1 MHKFSNFDKNIEI
14 LDFLDIES
22 AKASEAYCRGSLYKL
37 TVVIPAYNISQYV
50 EETCNAVIVN
60 SRHLPLEIV
69 LVNDGSTD
77 DTKEVAFKILERS
90 GVSFKIISIPNSGL
104 SAARN
109 VGMAFASSE
118 YIAFLDGD
126 DLVAPDMYVKLISLA
141 DKDKCDQVFAR
152 SSAFDN
158 AILNDYN
165 FYDSWVWDII
175 LSGLT
180 RRTFDP
186 LLEPEIFMIEPKIC
200 TRIWRTTFLREH
212 KLEFPEGKIFED
224 IGVHLQALALS
235 KRVGIIDVQGL
246 LYRVGRTGAL
256 THDKS
261 RRRFDVIEN
270 IKLALKSRELRDL
283 PDMAGACALIAIIRM
298 VDWCRSSVNLRTSS
312 EFDQQIVTCFDLIPT
327 SWIRLLSNIDGD
339 ASKRFLNLYSR
350 GLTKHELLSRYS
362 LIRKVRRQAKKKMC
376 ARRGWRVLAH
386 VAPKR
391 EPHFGDRHQFSDY
404 RRYGPI
410 WAMLPFDGIAV
421 FLAEQARERALR
433 LSLARPDAK
442 IFVVDTQNDETSAL
456 LARQENIVVFE
467 NKEGLLAHAADALSI
482 IQLLDIGLVWVADD
496 LYPLKKLSIDYV
508 YGEIDSLSGQPDQVL
523 PILRQMVRRGYRITQ
538 NDGQCFGHKKITP
551 NAPAVSI
558 VVPVY
563 NVENYL
569 EECVSSLHWQTL
581 LDREIIL
588 VDDGATDS
596 SSKMCDAW
604 AAKDSTIR
612 VIHKPNG
619 GCASARMVGLEAA
632 QGDFVTFIDGDDWVE
647 LDMLEKLLN
656 LSLKSGHD
664 VVEGGWCF
672 AYPSG
677 QKEDQTPFE
686 VSQTEARWGGVL
698 RRSNPDAVVSQP
710 TIWRRLYRTSFLTD
724 QSIGFDIR
732 LRRFDDMPFQFETL
746 TRAGDIPYLNKCFV
760 NYRQNREGQDIGV
773 TDDRLFIHFP
783 ILGLMRETAVASGS
797 KLVYLQFLKIQ
808 FNTHM
813 WAMSKI
819 SYKYK
824 DQYRSLMARDLFGS
838 EQFGSSCS
846 NLLRLWKSFKDQRR
860 FVMKIYWLYLRQS
873 KSISLPK
880 ITETR

>member
-1 MHKFSNFDKNIEI
+1 
-14 LDFLDIES
+14 
-22 AKASEAYCRGSLYKL
+22 
-37 TVVIPAYNISQYV
+37 
-50 EETCNAVIVN
+50 
-60 SRHLPLEIV
+60 
-69 LVNDGSTD
+69 
-77 DTKEVAFKILERS
+77 
-90 GVSFKIISIPNSGL
+90 
-104 SAARN
+104 
-109 VGMAFASSE
+109 MAFASSK
-118 YIAFLDGD
+118 YVAFLDGD
-126 DLVAPDMYVKLISLA
+126 DLVAHDMYFKLVSLA
-141 DKDKCDQVFAR
+141 EEGGCDQVFAR
-152 SSAFDN
+152 SSVFNSAV
-158 AILNDYN
+158 LNDYN
-165 FYDSWVWDII
+165 FYDSYVWDII

-180 RRTFDP
+180 RRTFNP

-212 KLEFPEGKIFED
+212 KLDFPEGKIFED
-224 IGVHLQALALS
+224 IGFHLQALAMS

-246 LYRVGRTGAL
+246 LYRVGRKGAL
-256 THDKS
+256 TQDKS

-283 PDMAGACALIAIIRM
+283 PDMAGAYVLIAIIRM
-298 VDWCRSSVNLRTSS
+298 VDWCRNSVNLRTKS
-312 EFDQQIVTCFDLIPT
+312 EFDQRIVICFDLIPT
-327 SWIRLLSNIDGD
+327 SWIRRLSNIDGN
-339 ASKRFLNLYSR
+339 ALKQFLTIYTR
-350 GLTKHELLSRYS
+350 GLHKFELLSRYS
-362 LIRKVRRQAKKKMC
+362 LIREVSRQAKEKIY
-376 ARRGWRVLAH
+376 ARRGWRGLAH
-386 VAPKR
+386 VVQMR

-410 WAMLPFDGIAV
+410 WAMFPFDGVAV

-433 LSLARPDAK
+433 LSLARPDAQ
-442 IFVVDTQNDETSAL
+442 IFVVDAQNDETSAL
-456 LARQENIVVFE
+456 LAKQENILVFE
-467 NKEGLLAHAADALSI
+467 SKEGLLAHARGALSI
-482 IQLLDIGLVWVADD
+482 IQLLDIGLVCVAND
-496 LYPLKKLSIDYV
+496 LYPFKKLSVDYV
-508 YGEIDSLSGQPDQVL
+508 CGEIDSLSGQPDQVL

-538 NDGQCFGHKKITP
+538 NDGQSFGHKKITP

-569 EECVSSLHWQTL
+569 DECVSSLQQQTL

-596 SSKMCDAW
+596 SSKICDAW

-656 LSLKSGHD
+656 LSLKSGQD

-686 VSQTEARWGGVL
+686 FSQTEVRWGGDL
-698 RRSNPDAVVSQP
+698 WRPNHDAVVSQP
-710 TIWRRLYRTSFLTD
+710 TIWRRLYRTTFLTD
-724 QSIGFDIR
+724 QSIGFDAR

-746 TRAGDIPYLNKCFV
+746 TRVSDIPYLDKCFV

-783 ILGLMRETAVASGS
+783 ILGLMRESAVASGS
-797 KLVYLQFLKIQ
+797 KSVFLQFLKIQ

-819 SYKYK
+819 SDEYK
-824 DQYRSLMARDLFGS
+824 DQYRNMTARDLFGS
-838 EQFGSSCS
+838 EQYGSSYS
-846 NLLRLWKSFKDQRR
+846 NLVRLWKSFKDQRR
-860 FVMKIYWLYLRQS
+860 FLMELYLLYLRQS

-880 ITETR
+880 ITEIR